1 MGNHEEVILPVDN
14 GLSPVMH
21 FELERDV
28 ASLRIVT
35 QVNSLVSMLYY
46 VMIIIK
52 LLRSLEI
59 AYGCGA
65 HNL

>member
-14 GLSPVMH
+14 GFSPVIR

-28 ASLRIVT
+28 ASLRIVA

-46 VMIIIK
+46 AMIIIK
-52 LLRSLEI
+52 LLRSL
-59 AYGCGA
+59 
-65 HNL
+65 